1 MMRALFRRLFV
12 PALLVG
18 AVTAWWFQVPSWKVF
33 LGTLAVI
40 FFAEQLFPARREW
53 NYGSGVRAV
62 QRFSRDFFYVMVVT
76 QVSVLLIAFV
86 SKQLEAVVTPLSSW
100 PVTPLSVPLAF
111 LVMELCNYLFH
122 RAAHHVPVLWRFHAT
137 HHVITEL
144 TGVKALRTHPIDNVF
159 FHVVRTVPLMLLG
172 APADD
177 IVSAIYFGAVLG
189 VLSHANLDLA
199 PGVLGWFINF
209 PRFHAV
215 HHALDARQA
224 QKNFGCHT
232 VLWDRV
238 FRTFDDGSNQP
249 ERLGVVRETPRS
261 VWRELYDAR

>member
-1 MMRALFRRLFV
+1 MRGAFRHLFV
-12 PALLVG
+12 PLLLTA
-18 AVTAWWFQVPSWKVF
+18 AVVAWWRHVPTLVVF
-33 LGTLAVI
+33 LSTLAVI
-40 FFAEQLFPARREW
+40 FLAEQRFPARREW
-53 NYGSGVRAV
+53 NYGRGVQAV

-76 QVSVLLIAFV
+76 QVSVLLIALV
-86 SKQLEAVVTPLSSW
+86 SKQLETHVPPLGWW
-100 PVTPLSVPLAF
+100 PQTVFSVPLAF
-111 LVMELCNYLFH
+111 LVMELCNYGFH
-122 RAAHHVPVLWRFHAT
+122 RAAHRVPILWRFHAT

-177 IVSAIYFGAVLG
+177 IVSATYFGAVLG
-189 VLSHANLDLA
+189 ILSHANLDLA
-199 PGVLGWFINF
+199 PGPLGWFINF

-224 QKNFGCHT
+224 QVNFGCHT

-238 FRTFDDGSNQP
+238 FRTFDDGAQAP
-249 ERLGVVRETPRS
+249 EALGVKTDAPRS